1 MMLLPSPNG
10 WNPESTLNP
19 STHGMLKITTRT
31 AQTTTLFLRFQ
42 PNSSILNTIRFS
54 NTAMIVETAANVR
67 NRKNRLPHK
76 APPLIFAKNIGQS
89 DKDKAWTCI
98 RLDSIGEAC
107 RNNDK
112 SCCQRNKSIEYGDAY
127 RLSGKASGFVQITS
141 EDQHGT
147 NTNG

>member
-19 STHGMLKITTRT
+19 STHGMLKIITRT

-76 APPLIFAKNIGQS
+76 APPLIFAKILGRVI
-89 DKDKAWTCI
+89 KI
-98 RLDSIGEAC
+98 RLGP
-107 RNNDK
+107 
-112 SCCQRNKSIEYGDAY
+112 
-127 RLSGKASGFVQITS
+127 ASGWIP
-141 EDQHGT
+141 
-147 NTNG
+147 